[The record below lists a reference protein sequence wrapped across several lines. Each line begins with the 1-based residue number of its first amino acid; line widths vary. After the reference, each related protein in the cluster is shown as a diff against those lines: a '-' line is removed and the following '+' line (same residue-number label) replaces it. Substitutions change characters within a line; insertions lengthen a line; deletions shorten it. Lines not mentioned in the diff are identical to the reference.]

1 MTRFESRK
9 RKIDWDSITKWE
21 EDNKSLVI
29 WALTID
35 CIRDRMKETDQD
47 FVVHDNLIYEFC
59 YHTRRGWDMEKCF
72 TISQLYV
79 IIVLTFGGCIYG
91 RRIR

>member
-1 MTRFESRK
+1 MTRFDSRK

-59 YHTRRGWDMEKCF
+59 YHTRRGWDMEEFKNAF
-72 TISQLYV
+72 KDF
-79 IIVLTFGGCIYG
+79 IIFKLKDYIEENALQ
-91 RRIR
+91 

>member
-47 FVVHDNLIYEFC
+47 FCI
-59 YHTRRGWDMEKCF
+59 KCGF
-72 TISQLYV
+72 STKLASKNA
-79 IIVLTFGGCIYG
+79 
-91 RRIR
+91 